1 MERGEQRVKVW
12 ILGSGSNGNAVLIEG
27 DGTRVLVDAGFGPR
41 ALATRLKVA
50 SVDPASIDACLLT
63 HDHSDHVSG
72 VARAARRW
80 GWAVFATDGTA
91 QSPALADVSVTPLPV
106 GEAFRIEGLEITALP
121 TPHDATEPVS
131 FVATALSTGARASI
145 CYDIGHA
152 NENVRTLCRE
162 VDVLVVE
169 ANHDEGMLW
178 AGPYPP
184 WLCQRIAG
192 SVGHLSNRAAG
203 ALARDSVTSR
213 TAHVVL
219 AHLSEKNNTPEMAR
233 SAVRSAL
240 RGTMFRG
247 RLTTTTQDGV
257 SGPFMPRGGRIDDPR
272 QYSLF

>member
-1 MERGEQRVKVW
+1 MKVW
-12 ILGSGSNGNAVLIEG
+12 VLGSGSSGNAVLVES

-41 ALATRLKVA
+41 ALAGRLKA
-50 SVDPASIDACLLT
+50 TGVDPSSIDACFLT

-72 VARAARRW
+72 VARAAKRW

-91 QSPALADVSVTPLPV
+91 QSPALATVSVTPLPV
-106 GEAFRIEGLEITALP
+106 NAALRIEGLEITALA
-121 TPHDATEPVS
+121 TPHDASEPVG
-131 FVATALSTGARASI
+131 FLATAVSTGARAGI

-152 NENVRTLCRE
+152 NENVRALCRE
-162 VDVLVVE
+162 VDILVLE

-192 SVGHLSNRAAG
+192 DSGHLSNRAAA
-203 ALARDSVTSR
+203 ALARDSITSR

-240 RGTMFRG
+240 RSTVFKGKLSTAA
-247 RLTTTTQDGV
+247 QDAV
-257 SGPFMPRGGRIDDPR
+257 IGPFMPRGRRADSPD
-272 QYSLF
+272 QYRLF